1 MEEKRKEQACSLKF
15 TSRLISLYL
24 TGEPFVNT
32 WSKKRTIEFGFI
44 WHCRQN
50 LRYMHGTA

>member
-32 WSKKRTIEFGFI
+32 WSKKCTIEFGFI